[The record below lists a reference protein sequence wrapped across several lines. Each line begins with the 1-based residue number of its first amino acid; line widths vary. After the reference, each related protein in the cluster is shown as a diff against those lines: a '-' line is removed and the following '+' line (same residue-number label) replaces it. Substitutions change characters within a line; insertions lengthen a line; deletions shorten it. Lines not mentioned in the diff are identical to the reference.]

1 MNLFGI
7 VTRLESIYDLT
18 GKVEV
23 GLPPQTDSLSLG
35 PRCWIS
41 DISETAAPSGRV
53 NTPSIQRVTCTVG
66 IIITG
71 SGITEILNL
80 RDSVRLALID
90 FQPDSPGDPMS
101 YKSGR
106 MEFLDA
112 GITVWR
118 DEFSFTY
125 NVDLLEAA

>member
-41 DISETAAPSGRV
+41 DISETASPSGRV
-53 NTPSIQRVTCTVG
+53 NTPSIQRVVCTVG

-71 SGITEILNL
+71 SGITDILNL

-90 FQPDSPGDPMS
+90 FQPDAPGDPMI

-112 GITVWR
+112 GIVVWR

-125 NVDLLEAA
+125 YVDLLEAA